1 MIINNKNNILNF
13 TLKKNK
19 KKNKY
24 SKSIKKKKM
33 VEVDYVFKLLT
44 LGESTVGKSSIILR
58 YTNDQ
63 FNQQLLSTTGIDFRT
78 KIIDYNDKK
87 IKLVIYDTS
96 GQERYRTIAANYY
109 KNADGILFVYD
120 ISNKNTLT
128 FKYWLEQIREK
139 SSIKSIVLFG
149 NKIDLDEGEDE
160 NFTRQIST
168 EEGKKVA
175 EEFDL
180 KLFEGSAKNGK
191 NINEAM
197 QELVA
202 LVYKEKKIDSSGKVD
217 KKKQNVQLFSKN
229 NNKKKKKGCCEN
241 IG

>member
-1 MIINNKNNILNF
+1 
-13 TLKKNK
+13 
-19 KKNKY
+19 
-24 SKSIKKKKM
+24 M

-120 ISNKNTLT
+120 ITNENSLT
-128 FKYWLEQIREK
+128 FKYWLEQIQEK
-139 SSIKSIVLFG
+139 SSVKSIILFG
-149 NKIDLDEGEDE
+149 NKTDLE
-160 NFTRQIST
+160 NVEEEKKERKITF
-168 EEGKKVA
+168 EEGKKIA
-175 EEFDL
+175 DQYGL
-180 KLFEGSAKNGK
+180 KLFEGSAKQGI
-191 NINEAM
+191 NINEAIE
-197 QELVA
+197 ELVG
-202 LVYKEKKIDSSGKVD
+202 LI
-217 KKKQNVQLFSKN
+217 
-229 NNKKKKKGCCEN
+229 
-241 IG
+241 